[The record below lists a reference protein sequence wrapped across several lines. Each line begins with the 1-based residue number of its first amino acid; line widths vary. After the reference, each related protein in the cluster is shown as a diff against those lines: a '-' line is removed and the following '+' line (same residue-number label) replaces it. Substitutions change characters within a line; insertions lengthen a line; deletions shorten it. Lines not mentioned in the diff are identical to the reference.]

1 MTLQPGQRRGI
12 AAALLAAVTF
22 GLTVPIIKAWFGEA
36 NPWLLA
42 GLLYLGSGVGLAIWS
57 VIRGGAWS
65 VPRLDLPWLVGAV
78 LAGGIVAPVLLLF
91 GLRGVPASTAALLLT
106 CEGLFT
112 SLLAWAAFREHY
124 DRRIV
129 VGFLAIATGAVIL
142 AMAPGD
148 VRPAALVPTLL
159 VLAAC
164 LAWGID
170 NNLTRV
176 IALADPIQV
185 AATKGLI
192 AGLTNTF
199 LALSMGARMPPLTDV
214 VRVGGVGFMGYGLSL
229 VLFVY
234 ALRELGTSR
243 TAAYFSFAPFV
254 GALVAVVSLGES
266 LNVTLLLAG
275 ALMGWGV
282 WLHVTERH
290 LHDHAHEATEH
301 EHAHEHDEHH
311 DHHQDESVPPGS
323 HTHAH
328 THTPLRHRHPHF
340 PDAHHRHDH

>member
-1 MTLQPGQRRGI
+1 MGLPPRCWP
-12 AAALLAAVTF
+12 LTF

-36 NPWLLA
+36 DPWLLA

-78 LAGGIVAPVLLLF
+78 LAGGIVAPVLLLWPSRRARQHGSAVADLRRTVHESS
-91 GLRGVPASTAALLLT
+91 GLGRISRALRSSYRGRV
-106 CEGLFT
+106 
-112 SLLAWAAFREHY
+112 
-124 DRRIV
+124 
-129 VGFLAIATGAVIL
+129 
-142 AMAPGD
+142 PGD
-148 VRPAALVPTLL
+148 CHGGRHSRDGPRGCPPAALVPTLL

-192 AGLTNTF
+192 AGLTNTI

-243 TAAYFSFAPFV
+243 TAAYFSFAPF
-254 GALVAVVSLGES
+254 GARWLRSSRSVSRL
-266 LNVTLLLAG
+266 T
-275 ALMGWGV
+275 
-282 WLHVTERH
+282 
-290 LHDHAHEATEH
+290 
-301 EHAHEHDEHH
+301 
-311 DHHQDESVPPGS
+311 
-323 HTHAH
+323 
-328 THTPLRHRHPHF
+328 
-340 PDAHHRHDH
+340 

>member
-1 MTLQPGQRRGI
+1 MQSSRTRGI

-22 GLTVPIIKAWFGEA
+22 GLTVPVAKAWFGGI

-42 GLLYLGSGVGLAIWS
+42 GLLYLGSGLGLATWAATP
-57 VIRGGAWS
+57 RRAWS
-65 VPRLDLPWLVGAV
+65 VPRNQLPWLAGAV
-78 LAGGIVAPVLLLF
+78 LAGGILAPVLLLV

-112 SLLAWAAFREHY
+112 SLLAWVVFREHY

-129 VGFLAIATGAVIL
+129 IGFIAIAGGAVTL
-142 AMAPGD
+142 AMAPGS
-148 VRPAALVPTLL
+148 PQSAALVPTLL

-164 LAWGID
+164 LGWGID

-176 IALADPIQV
+176 ISLADPLQI
-185 AATKGLI
+185 AAAKGLV
-192 AGLTNTF
+192 AGLTNTV
-199 LALSMGARMPPLTDV
+199 LALGMGAQLPPLKV
-214 VRVGGVGFMGYGLSL
+214 VALAGTVGFLGYGLSL

-243 TAAYFSFAPFV
+243 TSAYFSVAPFV
-254 GALVAVVSLGES
+254 GAILAVLVLGEPFTVA
-266 LNVTLLLAG
+266 LVLAG

-290 LHDHAHEATEH
+290 LHDHDHEAIEH
-301 EHAHEHDEHH
+301 EHAHVHDEHH
-311 DHHQDESVPPGS
+311 DHRHDDGAPQGP
-323 HTHAH
+323 HAHRH
-328 THTPLRHRHPHF
+328 THTPLRHQHPHF

>member
-1 MTLQPGQRRGI
+1 
-12 AAALLAAVTF
+12 
-22 GLTVPIIKAWFGEA
+22 
-36 NPWLLA
+36 
-42 GLLYLGSGVGLAIWS
+42 
-57 VIRGGAWS
+57 
-65 VPRLDLPWLVGAV
+65 
-78 LAGGIVAPVLLLF
+78 
-91 GLRGVPASTAALLLT
+91 
-106 CEGLFT
+106 
-112 SLLAWAAFREHY
+112 
-124 DRRIV
+124 
-129 VGFLAIATGAVIL
+129 
-142 AMAPGD
+142 
-148 VRPAALVPTLL
+148 
-159 VLAAC
+159 
-164 LAWGID
+164 
-170 NNLTRV
+170 
-176 IALADPIQV
+176 
-185 AATKGLI
+185 
-192 AGLTNTF
+192 
-199 LALSMGARMPPLTDV
+199 MGARMPPLTDV

-328 THTPLRHRHPHF
+328 THTPLRHRHPRPRMLIIATTTSTVRLVNDGRYRKRIPRQCWKKGRRDPPRSPTGF
-340 PDAHHRHDH
+340 AGSTRTAGGR